1 MKEIDNK
8 FKNTLAYNLIYV
20 FRINDKAH
28 EVSLKV
34 GIGVLDILDNNYL
47 IILTFI

>member
-28 EVSLKV
+28 EGSLKV
-34 GIGVLDILDNNYL
+34 GMATVKQCH
-47 IILTFI
+47 